1 MAIPK
6 LRMHALYN
14 SSSPDG
20 ELGRDVETFFASGG
34 TQDDLIRNLNV
45 EYRVSGKLV
54 AQGIRSGRA
63 LALLEAVEDFSGC
76 LIPVVALLADAGQV
90 EQMEMVLNRRAD
102 VNMADEHGSALVR
115 IARRA
120 ASAFT
125 ASTEASGDASFSM
138 DVFRAERALQLL
150 IDRGVDLNATNRF
163 GENALI
169 IAAQAGHARVVKMLC
184 AAGARVMDRSADGS
198 NALHRAMLCQN
209 DPDGELTRQVVLW
222 LQSADVDV
230 NAKTFTGDTPLHI
243 LVGRDA
249 KISGEKVRVVGE
261 ALIAGGAK
269 LEIRN
274 LAGNTPLL
282 SAVAVA
288 KETADVV
295 EALLWLGADP
305 KVKSQFG
312 WAIHQS
318 GTPAV
323 RRFLR
328 DHLELDSPT
337 EVTVPVRRSFA
348 MG

>member
-1 MAIPK
+1 
-6 LRMHALYN
+6 MHALYN
-14 SSSPDG
+14 SASPAG
-20 ELGRDVETFFASGG
+20 ELERDVDAFFASGG
-34 TQDDLIRNLNV
+34 TQDDLIRHLNM
-45 EYRVSGKLV
+45 EYRVSGKMI

-63 LALLEAVEDFSGC
+63 LPLLEAVNDYSGC

-115 IARRA
+115 VARRA
-120 ASAFT
+120 AAAFT
-125 ASTEASGDASFSM
+125 SSVMAGGDASFSM

-150 IDRGVDLNATNRF
+150 IDRGVDLNATNRM

-169 IAAQAGHARVVKMLC
+169 VAAQAGHARVVKMLC
-184 AAGARVMDRSADGS
+184 AAGARVMDRSADGT
-198 NALHRAMLCQN
+198 NALHRAMLCAH
-209 DPDGELTRQVVLW
+209 DTDGELTRQVVLW

-249 KISGEKVRVVGE
+249 RVSGEKVRVVGE

-269 LEIRN
+269 LEVRN

-288 KETADVV
+288 KESADVV

-328 DHLELDSPT
+328 DHLELESPT
-337 EVTVPVRRSFA
+337 EVVASPNRSASMFS